1 MTFPLGAV
9 LFLLEPKSRGSSL
22 IYDSVSSS
30 PRPRQLATTRS
41 GLLRM
46 WPGVRPLRKI
56 VRSAQWPPELFLLCL
71 VELQGDYWTPWVLYF
86 LFSTFTIA
94 TIVLVTPWSV
104 DRENTSAPRLSLH
117 PSTHHCTKSLI
128 VFPDLWDHEWRLYS
142 RPISERGASFL
153 KPDVFNV
160 IYTIRK

>member
-94 TIVLVTPWSV
+94 TIVLVTP
-104 DRENTSAPRLSLH
+104 
-117 PSTHHCTKSLI
+117 
-128 VFPDLWDHEWRLYS
+128 
-142 RPISERGASFL
+142 
-153 KPDVFNV
+153 
-160 IYTIRK
+160 